1 MRKHPPATVTF
12 RPSDEVA
19 KMLARLAKLKGK
31 GLHANR
37 SWAINRALASAM
49 PAVLEKIGA

>member
-1 MRKHPPATVTF
+1 MRRNPTATVTF

-37 SWAINRALASAM
+37 SWAINRALASAL